1 MDVSLGTAHW
11 RFHGPLKVPCLSLSV
26 PIEASVPLLP
36 LLAVHLSAVLWVQHS
51 PLPSWAAHTVFC
63 RMHNP
68 ESSVH
73 FLPPIFLSVFPPR
86 FFYLSPTSFLYLM
99 PSSPPP
105 HYPSHIINIFP
116 SLPVS
121 PHLCSPSHQFSFF
134 AKSPTDDASSIIRG
148 HKARSVRSYRFSDF
162 WLSPEAKN
170 MCHCR
175 NDSNMIRIVKL
186 RSGHFLVHA
195 ETPRVSRWKDK
206 PGFGGKGWVGGM
218 KLTNI
223 ISCHPCTVYCELP
236 EFYQMMPGNANLSA
250 PLLRQFQKLFIKS
263 SF

>member
-51 PLPSWAAHTVFC
+51 PLPSWAAHAVFC
-63 RMHNP
+63 SVHNP
-68 ESSVH
+68 ESSLH

-86 FFYLSPTSFLYLM
+86 FSYLSPLHSCTLCLLLLLLTIPPISSTFSPLFLC
-99 PSSPPP
+99 
-105 HYPSHIINIFP
+105 
-116 SLPVS
+116 LPIS
-121 PHLCSPSHQFSFF
+121 APHLISLVSL

-148 HKARSVRSYRFSDF
+148 HEARSVRSYRFSDF